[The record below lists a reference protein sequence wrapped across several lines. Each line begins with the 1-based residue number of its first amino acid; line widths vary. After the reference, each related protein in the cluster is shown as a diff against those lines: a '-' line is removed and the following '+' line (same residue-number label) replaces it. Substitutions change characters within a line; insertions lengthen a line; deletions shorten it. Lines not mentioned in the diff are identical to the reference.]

1 VKRIVERAKQLS
13 KTVAVGIRR
22 AVDPPL
28 DEHATPLDI
37 RHAIVESIERRVQPA
52 GRGRRI
58 LPDGYV
64 KVKVLAADTAS
75 QRALRTVLDDVRS
88 VVGARLR
95 ELKCEVRAGFR
106 VDVTYVKSRPASW
119 APKQRM
125 VVEYPEQA
133 PIDASRPAP
142 DAPLGLELTVVK
154 GTASKPSYSFA
165 DAVIRIGRSDAPV
178 DDRGKVR
185 RNDVAFLEDDDERNK
200 TVTRG
205 HCEIRYNRATREYR
219 IFDERSANGTRIVR
233 AGDVIEVPARDPIG
247 VAIASGDELQFG
259 KAAVRVTIVVLGR

>member
-1 VKRIVERAKQLS
+1 VKRIVERAKQIS
-13 KTVAVGIRR
+13 RSVAVGIRR

-58 LPDGYV
+58 LPDVHV
-64 KVKVLAADTAS
+64 KVKVLAADTSA
-75 QRALRTVLDDVRS
+75 QRALRTVLDDVHD
-88 VVGARLR
+88 VVATRLR
-95 ELKCEVRAGFR
+95 ELKCEVPAAFR
-106 VDVTYVKSRPASW
+106 VEVAYVKSRPASW
-119 APKQRM
+119 ALSQRM
-125 VVEYPEQA
+125 AVEYPEQP
-133 PIDASRPAP
+133 PIDASTSAVQ
-142 DAPLGLELTVVK
+142 APLGLELTVLK
-154 GTASKPSYSFA
+154 GVARKRTYSFA
-165 DAVIRIGRSDAPV
+165 DAVVRIGRSDAPV

-185 RNDVAFLEDDDERNK
+185 HNDVAFLEDDDERNK

>member
-1 VKRIVERAKQLS
+1 MKRIVERARQFT

-58 LPDGYV
+58 LPDTHV
-64 KVKVLAADTAS
+64 KVRVLAADPAA
-75 QRALRTVLDDVRS
+75 QRALRTVLDDVHA
-88 VVGARLR
+88 VAEARLS
-95 ELKCEVRAGFR
+95 ELKCEVPAGFR
-106 VDVTYVKSRPASW
+106 VEVTYVKTRPASW
-119 APKQRM
+119 APWQRM
-125 VVEYPEQA
+125 LVEYPEPSATNANLQPAPQA
-133 PIDASRPAP
+133 PP
-142 DAPLGLELTVVK
+142 GLELTVLK
-154 GTASKPSYSFA
+154 GTARKRSYSFA
-165 DAVIRIGRSDAPV
+165 DAVIRIGRSDTPV
-178 DDRGKVR
+178 DDRGKMR
-185 RNDVAFLEDDDERNK
+185 RNDIAFLEDDDERNK

-247 VAIASGDELQFG
+247 VAIASGDELHFG
-259 KAAVRVTIVVLGR
+259 KAAVRVTIVAT